1 MCDMHRA
8 PLVWP
13 GWETPGWNR
22 AILAACHSVSAGVG
36 EPVDPL
42 TAIVII
48 IVMLRIM
55 RHFWGA

>member
-1 MCDMHRA
+1 M
-8 PLVWP
+8 
-13 GWETPGWNR
+13 
-22 AILAACHSVSAGVG
+22 LAACHSASAGVG

-48 IVMLRIM
+48 IVMLIIM